1 MRNTVL
7 YVDDNRDHLLVLEA
21 RLMRLGYDVLSA
33 GSGAE
38 ALNIFASNQVDLA
51 VVDYYMPGMNGDI
64 VALEMK
70 NLKPQVPIIMF
81 SGTFS
86 LPALVVAIVEG
97 FVSTSYAPDALT
109 QKIQELLYLRKA
121 QKAS

>member
-1 MRNTVL
+1 MS
-7 YVDDNRDHLLVLEA
+7 
-21 RLMRLGYDVLSA
+21 LGYDVLRA
-33 GSGAE
+33 GSGTE

-70 NLKPQVPIIMF
+70 SLKPQVPIIMF
-81 SGTFS
+81 SGAFS
-86 LPALVVAIVEG
+86 LPAMVVAIVEG
-97 FVSTSYAPDALT
+97 FVSTSDAPDALT
-109 QKIQELLYLRKA
+109 QKIRELLYLHKS